1 MTIARASLTLLVL
14 LGFAVTGFGEDAAA
28 KEKKKNEAEL
38 VKIDAQIKKT
48 PDDPAP
54 HHRRAQVLMKLERWD
69 DGYAAAQKS
78 MECSIKKQDALA
90 SLLLETIDIGAFR
103 VEVLFNMGS
112 RERKPPDMGIVRP
125 LTFRIL
131 KAADKAVKD
140 SKDEFVEVI
149 DFELGYMGGTPGT
162 AAFGQ
167 MEGKTHKNMG
177 MQKVDMAYKD
187 IRANAIELI
196 KRRHAPEKP
205 ADPPADPPK

>member
-131 KAADKAVKD
+131 K
-140 SKDEFVEVI
+140 I